1 MSLTAATAAPAANRG
16 GKDIA
21 FAVGIVLIL
30 CLFFLPVPAFM
41 IDFGLALSIALAV
54 LILMVALW
62 IHKPLEFSAFP
73 TVLLVATILRL
84 ALNIST
90 TRLIL
95 SRGEQGP
102 TSAGYIIGG
111 FARLVMGGDFV
122 IGIIVFLILVTINF
136 LVITKGATRIAEVG
150 ARFTLDAGSTSPR

>member
-1 MSLTAATAAPAANRG
+1 MSLTTAGMAPAANRG

-73 TVLLVATILRL
+73 TVLLSRFHLANQRIGFLRF
-84 ALNIST
+84 AAYT
-90 TRLIL
+90 D
-95 SRGEQGP
+95 SRGVWHGGKV
-102 TSAGYIIGG
+102 SGYGE
-111 FARLVMGGDFV
+111 R
-122 IGIIVFLILVTINF
+122 
-136 LVITKGATRIAEVG
+136 
-150 ARFTLDAGSTSPR
+150 

>member
-1 MSLTAATAAPAANRG
+1 MSLTAAGTAPAANRG

-73 TVLLVATILRL
+73 TVLLVATILRTRAQHL
-84 ALNIST
+84 DHAPHPLARRAGADVGGLHHRRLRAPGDGRRFRHLRRPQAVANAFSQFVGHTLQDALN
-90 TRLIL
+90 R
-95 SRGEQGP
+95 SR
-102 TSAGYIIGG
+102 
-111 FARLVMGGDFV
+111 
-122 IGIIVFLILVTINF
+122 VT
-136 LVITKGATRIAEVG
+136 G
-150 ARFTLDAGSTSPR
+150 

>member
-1 MSLTAATAAPAANRG
+1 MSLTAAGTAPAANRG

-73 TVLLVATILRL
+73 TVLLVATILNSR
-84 ALNIST
+84 ST
-90 TRLIL
+90 SRPRASSSRAA
-95 SRGEQGP
+95 SRGRRRRA
-102 TSAGYIIGG
+102 TSSA
-111 FARLVMGGDFV
+111 ASR
-122 IGIIVFLILVTINF
+122 
-136 LVITKGATRIAEVG
+136 AW
-150 ARFTLDAGSTSPR
+150 

>member
-1 MSLTAATAAPAANRG
+1 MSLTAVGTAPAANRG

-30 CLFFLPVPAFM
+30 CLFFLPVPAM
-41 IDFGLALSIALAV
+41 LIDFGLALSIALSV

-62 IHKPLEFSAFP
+62 IQKPLEFSAFP
-73 TVLLVATILRL
+73 TILLCAPVLRP

-95 SRGEQGP
+95 SHGSSGS
-102 TSAGYIIGG
+102 TAAGYIIAG
-111 FARLVMGGDFV
+111 FARLVMGGD
-122 IGIIVFLILVTINF
+122 
-136 LVITKGATRIAEVG
+136 
-150 ARFTLDAGSTSPR
+150 

>member
-1 MSLTAATAAPAANRG
+1 MALTAVGSAPAANRG

-21 FAVGIVLIL
+21 FAIGIVLIL
-30 CLFFLPVPAFM
+30 CLFFLPVPAVM
-41 IDFGLALSIALAV
+41 IDFGIATSIALSV

-95 SRGEQGP
+95 SHGEQGP

-111 FARLVMGGDFV
+111 FAHLVVGGGF
-122 IGIIVFLILVTINF
+122 GIALTAFSLL
-136 LVITKGATRIAEVG
+136 AT
-150 ARFTLDAGSTSPR
+150 